1 MTFLLSPSVMRAW
14 LQNVLIREGVFASST
29 TIAFRCN
36 LCYGIVP
43 VNMSVVRSRLRQSSL
58 NKSHAWK
65 VSSSLLPRTSPLP
78 TSRQRV
84 VLFSL
89 LPTFESYQS
98 TKRMRKRHNTKPIS
112 EKGATIQTLSQQVTQ
127 EVQGGG
133 AWRTATFI

>member
-1 MTFLLSPSVMRAW
+1 MTFLLSPIVMRAW
-14 LQNVLIREGVFASST
+14 LKNVIIREGVFASST

-43 VNMSVVRSRLRQSSL
+43 VNMSVVRCRLRQSSL

-65 VSSSLLPRTSPLP
+65 VSSSLLPQNFLSSGSALYYSPSSRHLNP
-78 TSRQRV
+78 TKA
-84 VLFSL
+84 
-89 LPTFESYQS
+89 PKGCT
-98 TKRMRKRHNTKPIS
+98 TKD
-112 EKGATIQTLSQQVTQ
+112 TIQSRYLRKEPIDTLSQQVTQ